1 MNSTARIKFV
11 IAVALLIAVALCSV
25 VVIQLVNISK
35 IKKEINAQQYQI
47 QQLEKE
53 LDQNNKTPNTDYDSI
68 TGE

>member
-11 IAVALLIAVALCSV
+11 IAVALLIIIALFSIV
-25 VVIQLVNISK
+25 VFQLINISK
-35 IKKEINAQQYQI
+35 IKKEINAQQHQI
-47 QQLEKE
+47 QQLEKV

>member
-25 VVIQLVNISK
+25 VVIQLINISK